1 MNKGPGGP
9 GPGLPEMGYQQREY
23 SCAQVLAVV
32 LFPRPHH
39 RGANPH
45 KADQNV
51 ELFREQNGVSR
62 EGQAEDLLRAE
73 SEGRRNKSHARGRCM
88 TSCH

>member
-1 MNKGPGGP
+1 MYLGPGGP
-9 GPGLPEMGYQQREY
+9 GPGLPVMGYQQREY

-39 RGANPH
+39 RGAKPH

-73 SEGRRNKSHARGRCM
+73 SEGPRNKSRARGQCV
-88 TSCH
+88 TSRH

>member
-1 MNKGPGGP
+1 
-9 GPGLPEMGYQQREY
+9 MGYQQRKC
-23 SCAQVLAVV
+23 SCAHVLAMV

-39 RGANPH
+39 RGAKPH

-51 ELFREQNGVSR
+51 ELFGEQNGVSR
-62 EGQAEDLLRAE
+62 EGQAEELLRAE
-73 SEGRRNKSHARGRCM
+73 SEGRRNKSQARGRCV